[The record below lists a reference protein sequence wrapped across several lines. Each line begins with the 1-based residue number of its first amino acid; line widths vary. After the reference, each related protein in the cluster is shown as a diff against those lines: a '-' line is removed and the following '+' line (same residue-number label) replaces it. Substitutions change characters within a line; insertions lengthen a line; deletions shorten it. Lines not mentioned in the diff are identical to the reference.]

1 MPTATPWSRVIA
13 DEIIVRFLNF
23 LRAWRYSDSAT
34 MKDSIRLCQTICFF
48 YNPKRQMRF
57 GFLLNL
63 ARKMTTRSAGRR
75 LGTRSNQK
83 PKHRQQGAPTIA
95 DVAAYAGF
103 APMTVSR
110 VINGENNVRQETRE
124 AVQAAIAK
132 LKYSPNLAARTLA
145 GAEQVRIG
153 MLYSNPSA
161 AFLSEFLVG
170 SLEQARLSH
179 VQLVVEKCD
188 VDAHEDDVLRE
199 LLATGVDGII
209 LPPPLCD
216 SKRIHAVLMK
226 ADALAVAV
234 ASASPRAGLLAVRI
248 DDHAAAVAM
257 TRHILSLGHT
267 RIGFI
272 IGNPDQTASAQRLA
286 GYKAALTE
294 ADIPI
299 DNSLIRQGLFTYR
312 SGLKAAD
319 QLLSLAKPPTAI
331 FASNDDMGAATV
343 AVAHRH
349 HLDVP
354 KGLTVCGFDDTE
366 FSRSIWPELTTI
378 RQPIADMSRSAMLL
392 LLKKI
397 KARREGRDEEV
408 KHALLDFTLGRLGS
422 DGPPSR

>member
-1 MPTATPWSRVIA
+1 MPRTNTYAM
-13 DEIIVRFLNF
+13 NF
-23 LRAWRYSDSAT
+23 YCKLT
-34 MKDSIRLCQTICFF
+34 VE
-48 YNPKRQMRF
+48 
-57 GFLLNL
+57 
-63 ARKMTTRSAGRR
+63 MTTITGKKRVTARR
-75 LGTRSNQK
+75 TRK
-83 PKHRQQGAPTIA
+83 PKNGKQGAPTIA

-110 VINGENNVRQETRE
+110 VINGEDNVRQETRE

-132 LKYSPNLAARTLA
+132 LRYSPNQAARTLA

-170 SLEQARLSH
+170 TLEQARLSH

-188 VDAHEDDVLRE
+188 VDQHEDKVVRE

-216 SKRIHAVLMK
+216 SKRIHAVITK
-226 ADALAVAV
+226 AGALAVAV
-234 ASASPRAGLLAVRI
+234 ASASPRAGYLSVRI
-248 DDHAAAVAM
+248 DDHKAAVAM
-257 TRHILSLGHT
+257 TRHILSLGHR

-286 GYKAALTE
+286 GYKTALTE
-294 ADIPI
+294 AGIPI

-312 SGLKAAD
+312 SGLKAAE
-319 QLLSLAKPPTAI
+319 QLLSVAKPPTAI

-354 KGLTVCGFDDTE
+354 GGLTVCGFEDTE

-378 RQPIADMSRSAMLL
+378 RQPIAEMSRSALLL
-392 LLKKI
+392 LLKRI
-397 KARREGRDEEV
+397 KARREHREEDC
-408 KHALLDFTLGRLGS
+408 KHTLLDFTLVRRDS
-422 DGPPSR
+422 EGPPNR

>member
-1 MPTATPWSRVIA
+1 
-13 DEIIVRFLNF
+13 
-23 LRAWRYSDSAT
+23 
-34 MKDSIRLCQTICFF
+34 
-48 YNPKRQMRF
+48 
-57 GFLLNL
+57 
-63 ARKMTTRSAGRR
+63 MTTRTASRR
-75 LGTRSNQK
+75 LGTRTTHR

-145 GAEQVRIG
+145 GAEQIRIG
-153 MLYSNPSA
+153 LLYSNPSA
-161 AFLSEFLVG
+161 AYLSEFLVG
-170 SLEQARLSH
+170 GLEQARLSH

-188 VDAHEDDVLRE
+188 SKQHEDEVARE

-216 SKRIHAVLMK
+216 SKRIHAVLTK
-226 ADALAVAV
+226 AGALTVAV
-234 ASASPRAGLLAVRI
+234 ASASPRPGLLAVRI

-257 TRHILSLGHT
+257 TRHILSLGHK

-286 GYKAALTE
+286 GYQAALAE
-294 ADIPI
+294 AGIAVEK
-299 DNSLIRQGLFTYR
+299 SLIAQGLFTYR
-312 SGLKAAD
+312 SGLKAAEH
-319 QLLSLAKPPTAI
+319 LLSAAKPPTAI
-331 FASNDDMGAATV
+331 FASNDDMAAATV
-343 AVAHRH
+343 AIAHRH

-354 KGLTVCGFDDTE
+354 KDLTVCGFDDTE

-378 RQPIADMSRSAMLL
+378 HQPIADMSRAAMELL
-392 LLKKI
+392 VRKI
-397 KARREGRDEEV
+397 RARRAGKDEDC
-408 KHALLDFTLGRLGS
+408 KHALLDFTLVRRDS
-422 DGPPSR
+422 DAAPRR

>member
-1 MPTATPWSRVIA
+1 MT
-13 DEIIVRFLNF
+13 VRSTKKQAS
-23 LRAWRYSDSAT
+23 LR
-34 MKDSIRLCQTICFF
+34 
-48 YNPKRQMRF
+48 P
-57 GFLLNL
+57 
-63 ARKMTTRSAGRR
+63 GR
-75 LGTRSNQK
+75 K
-83 PKHRQQGAPTIA
+83 PKHRKQGAPTIA

-110 VINGENNVRQETRE
+110 VINGEDNVRQETRE

-161 AFLSEFLVG
+161 AYLSEFLVG
-170 SLEQARLSH
+170 SLEQARLRH
-179 VQLVVEKCD
+179 VQLVV
-188 VDAHEDDVLRE
+188 RE

-216 SKRIHAVLMK
+216 SKRIHAVLTK
-226 ADALAVAV
+226 AGALAVAV
-234 ASASPRAGLLAVRI
+234 ASASPRAGYLAVRI

-257 TRHILSLGHT
+257 TRHILSLSHT
-267 RIGFI
+267 RVGFI

-286 GYKAALTE
+286 GYKAALAE
-294 ADIPI
+294 ADIPV

-312 SGLKAAD
+312 SGLKAAG
-319 QLLSLAKPPTAI
+319 QLLSLASPPTAI

-378 RQPIADMSRSAMLL
+378 RQPIADMARSAIMLL
-392 LLKKI
+392 VKKI

-408 KHALLDFTLGRLGS
+408 
-422 DGPPSR
+422 

>member
-1 MPTATPWSRVIA
+1 M
-13 DEIIVRFLNF
+13 
-23 LRAWRYSDSAT
+23 
-34 MKDSIRLCQTICFF
+34 
-48 YNPKRQMRF
+48 
-57 GFLLNL
+57 
-63 ARKMTTRSAGRR
+63 
-75 LGTRSNQK
+75 
-83 PKHRQQGAPTIA
+83 
-95 DVAAYAGF
+95 AAYAGF

-110 VINGENNVRQETRE
+110 VINGESNVRQETRE

-188 VDAHEDDVLRE
+188 ADQHEDEVVRE

-216 SKRIHAVLMK
+216 SKRIHAVLRRP
-226 ADALAVAV
+226 DALAVAV
-234 ASASPRAGLLAVRI
+234 ASAIPRAGLLAVRI

-294 ADIPI
+294 ADIPM
-299 DNSLIRQGLFTYR
+299 DNFADPPGTFYLSF
-312 SGLKAAD
+312 GLKGGRAAVE
-319 QLLSLAKPPTAI
+319 LWRSRRPLFSPATMTWARPPWPSRIAI
-331 FASNDDMGAATV
+331 TWMCPRD
-343 AVAHRH
+343 
-349 HLDVP
+349 
-354 KGLTVCGFDDTE
+354 LTVCGFDDTE

-378 RQPIADMSRSAMLL
+378 RQPIADMAKLRGPALAAKDQGTPRGTRRGLSNMPCWTSRWCAAILT
-392 LLKKI
+392 
-397 KARREGRDEEV
+397 GRPPTAE
-408 KHALLDFTLGRLGS
+408 LTRLAA
-422 DGPPSR
+422 DRA

>member
-1 MPTATPWSRVIA
+1 LSILFAFFADPSAKYATACCR
-13 DEIIVRFLNF
+13 
-23 LRAWRYSDSAT
+23 
-34 MKDSIRLCQTICFF
+34 
-48 YNPKRQMRF
+48 
-57 GFLLNL
+57 NL
-63 ARKMTTRSAGRR
+63 AYKMTMRSANKR
-75 LGTRSNQK
+75 LGTRGNQK
-83 PKHRQQGAPTIA
+83 TKHRQRGAPTIA

-110 VINGENNVRQETRE
+110 VINGESNVRQETRE

-132 LKYSPNLAARTLA
+132 LKYSPNLAARSLA

-153 MLYSNPSA
+153 LLYSNPSA
-161 AFLSEFLVG
+161 AYLSEFLVG

-188 VDAHEDDVLRE
+188 AKQHEEEVVRE

-216 SKRIHAVLMK
+216 SKRIHAVLSK
-226 ADALAVAV
+226 AGALAVAV

-272 IGNPDQTASAQRLA
+272 IGNPNQTASAQRFA
-286 GYKAALTE
+286 GYKAALAE
-294 ADIPI
+294 AGIELDKT
-299 DNSLIRQGLFTYR
+299 LIGQGLFTYR
-312 SGLKAAD
+312 SGLKAAE

-343 AVAHRH
+343 TVAHRL

-354 KGLTVCGFDDTE
+354 KDLTVCGFDDTE

-378 RQPIADMSRSAMLL
+378 HQPIADMSRAAVDLL
-392 LLKKI
+392 VRKI
-397 KARREGRDEEV
+397 RARRAGKDEDF
-408 KHALLDFTLGRLGS
+408 KHALMEFTLVRRDS
-422 DGPPSR
+422 DGVPRH

>member
-1 MPTATPWSRVIA
+1 MTIRSSRKRGTPQKKRRSPSR
-13 DEIIVRFLNF
+13 
-23 LRAWRYSDSAT
+23 
-34 MKDSIRLCQTICFF
+34 K
-48 YNPKRQMRF
+48 
-57 GFLLNL
+57 
-63 ARKMTTRSAGRR
+63 
-75 LGTRSNQK
+75 
-83 PKHRQQGAPTIA
+83 QGAPTIA
-95 DVAAYAGF
+95 DVAAYVGF

-110 VINGENNVRQETRE
+110 VINGESNVRPATRE
-124 AVQAAIAK
+124 AVEAAIAK

-153 MLYSNPSA
+153 MIYSNPSM

-170 SLEQARLSH
+170 SLEQARRSH

-188 VDAHEDDVLRE
+188 ADQDEETVVRE

-216 SKRIHAVLMK
+216 SKRIHSIISSAG
-226 ADALAVAV
+226 APAVAV
-234 ASASPRAGLLAVRI
+234 ASASPRAGFLAVRI

-257 TRHILSLGHT
+257 TRHLLSLGHR

-272 IGNPDQTASAQRLA
+272 IGNLDQTASALRLA
-286 GYKAALTE
+286 GYKAALIE
-294 ADIPI
+294 ADIAI
-299 DNSLIRQGLFTYR
+299 DSSLIRQGLFTYR
-312 SGLKAAD
+312 SGLKAAE
-319 QLLSLAKPPTAI
+319 QLLGLSKPPTAI

-378 RQPIADMSRSAMLL
+378 RQPIAEMSREAMLL
-392 LLKKI
+392 LLKQI
-397 KARREGRDEEV
+397 KARREGTEEDGKHVLVDCTLVRRD
-408 KHALLDFTLGRLGS
+408 S
-422 DGPPSR
+422 DGPPAR

>member
-1 MPTATPWSRVIA
+1 
-13 DEIIVRFLNF
+13 
-23 LRAWRYSDSAT
+23 
-34 MKDSIRLCQTICFF
+34 
-48 YNPKRQMRF
+48 
-57 GFLLNL
+57 
-63 ARKMTTRSAGRR
+63 MTTRTATRR
-75 LGTRSNQK
+75 LGTRSSQK

-110 VINGENNVRQETRE
+110 VINGEKNVRQETRE
-124 AVQAAIAK
+124 AVQAAVAK

-145 GAEQVRIG
+145 GAEQIRIG
-153 MLYSNPSA
+153 LLYSNPSA
-161 AFLSEFLVG
+161 AYLSEFLVG

-188 VDAHEDDVLRE
+188 SKQHEDEVARE

-216 SKRIHAVLMK
+216 SKRIHGVLTK
-226 ADALAVAV
+226 AGALTVAV

-257 TRHILSLGHT
+257 TRHILSLGHK

-272 IGNPDQTASAQRLA
+272 IGNPDQTASAQRFA
-286 GYKAALTE
+286 GYQAALGE
-294 ADIPI
+294 AGIAVEK
-299 DNSLIRQGLFTYR
+299 SLIAQGLFTYR
-312 SGLKAAD
+312 SGLKAAE

-331 FASNDDMGAATV
+331 FASNDDMAAATV
-343 AVAHRH
+343 AIAHRH

-354 KGLTVCGFDDTE
+354 KDLTVCGFDDTE

-378 RQPIADMSRSAMLL
+378 HQPIADMSRAAMELL
-392 LLKKI
+392 VRKI
-397 KARREGRDEEV
+397 RARRAGKDEDC
-408 KHALLDFTLGRLGS
+408 KHALLDFTLVRRDS
-422 DGPPSR
+422 DAPPRR

>member
-1 MPTATPWSRVIA
+1 
-13 DEIIVRFLNF
+13 
-23 LRAWRYSDSAT
+23 
-34 MKDSIRLCQTICFF
+34 
-48 YNPKRQMRF
+48 
-57 GFLLNL
+57 
-63 ARKMTTRSAGRR
+63 

-145 GAEQVRIG
+145 GAEQIRIG
-153 MLYSNPSA
+153 LLYSNPSA
-161 AFLSEFLVG
+161 AYLSEFLVG

-188 VDAHEDDVLRE
+188 SKQNEDEVARE

-216 SKRIHAVLMK
+216 SKRIHSVLTK
-226 ADALAVAV
+226 AGALTVAV

-257 TRHILSLGHT
+257 TRHILSLGHK

-272 IGNPDQTASAQRLA
+272 IGNPDQTASAQRFA
-286 GYKAALTE
+286 GYQAALAE
-294 ADIPI
+294 AGIAVEK
-299 DNSLIRQGLFTYR
+299 SLIAQGLFTYR
-312 SGLKAAD
+312 SGLKAAE
-319 QLLSLAKPPTAI
+319 QLLSVAKPPTAI
-331 FASNDDMGAATV
+331 FASNDDMAAATV
-343 AVAHRH
+343 AIAHRH

-354 KGLTVCGFDDTE
+354 KDLTVCGFDDTE

-378 RQPIADMSRSAMLL
+378 HQPIADMSRAAMQLL
-392 LLKKI
+392 VRKI
-397 KARREGRDEEV
+397 RARRAGKDEDC
-408 KHALLDFTLGRLGS
+408 KHALLDFTLVRRDS
-422 DGPPSR
+422 DAPPRR